1 MQFPTDTPIAVVDV
15 QPKAGWTYTV
25 TATNLA
31 TPIKSDSGDV
41 SEVVSL
47 ITWTGGSIKPG
58 EFDEFDV
65 AVDPLPT
72 NATSLAFKTLQT
84 YDDGTVV
91 RWIDPT
97 VAGQPE
103 PAHPSPVLTLT
114 KAGASASTDT
124 SDGTARALGII
135 GIVIGV
141 IGAGIGGFALRGR
154 RTAHHH

>member
-1 MQFPTDTPIAVVDV
+1 MRVVSRGVAAVIAAAAAVVITAGPAAAHVTVNPSEAEQGGTAKLSFRVPTESATANTVKVEVQFPTDTPIAVVDV

-25 TATNLA
+25 TATKLA

-72 NATSLAFKTLQT
+72 NATSLVFKT
-84 YDDGTVV
+84 
-91 RWIDPT
+91 
-97 VAGQPE
+97 
-103 PAHPSPVLTLT
+103 
-114 KAGASASTDT
+114 
-124 SDGTARALGII
+124 
-135 GIVIGV
+135 
-141 IGAGIGGFALRGR
+141 
-154 RTAHHH
+154 